1 MAGVCLASWA
11 HMMHLLSKAAV
22 MTALMAAVPLTF
34 TTGSPAGAAQARSTA
49 ANVLSIGYGDSL
61 RVSAIGQV
69 ITMQLGCR
77 LTSACS
83 SA

>member
-1 MAGVCLASWA
+1 
-11 HMMHLLSKAAV
+11 MHLLSEAAV
-22 MTALMAAVPLTF
+22 MTAQVAAVPLTF
-34 TTGSPAGAAQARSTA
+34 TTGSPARAAQVRSTA
-49 ANVLSIGYGDSL
+49 ANVLSIGYSDCL

-69 ITMQLGCR
+69 ITMQLACR